1 MMLFTLRIVGRV
13 LEWILP
19 RLSIYSFKDGFLE
32 IVLMSEGC
40 LTLINFFFRL
50 ICPSHHLLMLLIHL
64 KNILMLLR
72 LSPGFVKLLPW
83 GDERIVGE
91 VGDLIQKPAADVH
104 RPWGYISSRY
114 MYWFC

>member
-40 LTLINFFFRL
+40 LTLINFFFQIDL
-50 ICPSHHLLMLLIHL
+50 PKPSLVDVIDTFEEYSDVLW
-64 KNILMLLR
+64 
-72 LSPGFVKLLPW
+72 LSP
-83 GDERIVGE
+83 
-91 VGDLIQKPAADVH
+91 
-104 RPWGYISSRY
+104 
-114 MYWFC
+114 